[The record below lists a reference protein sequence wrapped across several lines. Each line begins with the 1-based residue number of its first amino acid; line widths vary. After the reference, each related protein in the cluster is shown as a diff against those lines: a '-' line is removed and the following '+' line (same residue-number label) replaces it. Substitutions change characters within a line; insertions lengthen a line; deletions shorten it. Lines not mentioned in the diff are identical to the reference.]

1 MSPEAAQSL
10 LALSVHLF
18 EQARH
23 PDCDTAARYI
33 NNRLKGL
40 TLATADFYQ
49 HQLAL
54 CECFPPFHVR
64 SSQMPVLSV
73 NTRER

>member
-10 LALSVHLF
+10 LALSTHLF

-33 NNRLKGL
+33 NNRSAVIGEINMPGFKGL
-40 TLATADFYQ
+40 AAILKK
-49 HQLAL
+49 
-54 CECFPPFHVR
+54 
-64 SSQMPVLSV
+64 
-73 NTRER
+73 